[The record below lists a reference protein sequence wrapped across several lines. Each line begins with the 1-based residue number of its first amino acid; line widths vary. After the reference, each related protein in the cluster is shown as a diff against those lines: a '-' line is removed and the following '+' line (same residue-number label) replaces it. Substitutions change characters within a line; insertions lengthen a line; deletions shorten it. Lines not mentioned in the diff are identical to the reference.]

1 MSRYHDCWLL
11 DMTNETHTPHPFS
24 SRSRGFSTEAAD
36 RLRPPSDA
44 RALITTDHELIR
56 RWAARHSAEPAT
68 GEATVSGPGTVA
80 VNDGGAGVR
89 FNFPGAA
96 RFRPIT
102 WDEWFEHFE
111 RHHLAFA
118 FDEEVQDRAY
128 EIWQARGAGHGHDRD
143 DWLEAEHELGKVAE
157 GPSARYRLIKREVDD
172 EKLSHRSKR
181 AR

>member
-1 MSRYHDCWLL
+1 VRYLLIESISRRLPL
-11 DMTNETHTPHPFS
+11 NTTPPVS
-24 SRSRGFSTEAAD
+24 PRSRAFSTAAAD
-36 RLRPPSDA
+36 RLRPPSDT

-89 FNFPGAA
+89 FNFPGAG

-143 DWLEAEHELGKVAE
+143 DWFEAEHQLGKVAE
-157 GPSARYRLIKREVDD
+157 GPSARYRLIKREVED